1 MIGLAATATYLPET
15 WMSAAEIAGAS
26 GIPEQVILEK
36 FGLRGKH
43 IAGADEHVSDMSV
56 EAASRLLGQN
66 AIDPADID
74 VVMYYGSLWK
84 DYPVWQAAPWIA
96 HRLGCKNAYAL
107 EYANV
112 SCGTPV
118 ALRLARNFLLAEPD
132 LRNVLIVAACRESH
146 LLDYGNERSR
156 FMFNFGDGAVAG
168 LLTRDDGH
176 ELLGCH
182 ALTDGS
188 FSLQVK
194 VPAGGSVEPASAESV
209 AGRRH
214 FLDVADPAEMKG
226 GLDEVSLPNFVAAAT
241 WRGRALGCEAG
252 GCVLPLRDPH
262 EALDARR
269 DRRRARRPARRL
281 SRRHR
286 PHERRRLAARPRPG
300 VACRRALGGR
310 SRPAAG
316 GGDGLHLGGVGG
328 PMVIEDLIGQE
339 LVSEW
344 RSIEQERI
352 DEFAH
357 ATDDPQWI
365 HTDPEAA
372 AAGPFGTTIAH
383 GFLTLSLVVPMFA
396 EALPPLEGYGMT
408 LNYGLNRVRFTS
420 PVPSGA
426 RIRGRFRVEDVED
439 VAFGKQARVAATIE
453 LEGQEKPACV
463 AEALFRFLNPA

>member
-1 MIGLAATATYLPET
+1 
-15 WMSAAEIAGAS
+15 
-26 GIPEQVILEK
+26 
-36 FGLRGKH
+36 
-43 IAGADEHVSDMSV
+43 MSV
-56 EAASRLLGQN
+56 EAASRLLGQHD
-66 AIDPADID
+66 IDPAEID
-74 VVMYYGSLWK
+74 VVLYYGSLWK
-84 DYPVWQAAPWIA
+84 DFPVWQAAPWIA
-96 HRLGCKNAYAL
+96 HRLGCVNAYAL

-132 LRNVLIVAACRESH
+132 LRNVLLVAACRESY

-168 LLTRDDGH
+168 LLTRDAPH

-214 FLDVADPAEMKG
+214 YLDVADPAQMKG
-226 GLDEVSLPNFVAAAT
+226 GLDEVSLLELRQRCAR
-241 WRGRALGCEAG
+241 RGRALRCDTG
-252 GCVLPLRDPH
+252 GRLLSLRDPH
-262 EALDARR
+262 EALDARS
-269 DRRRARRPARRL
+269 DRRRTRRPARRL

-286 PHERRRLAARPRPG
+286 SHERRRLAARARPRG
-300 VACRRALGGR
+300 AGRRAPRRR
-310 SRPAAG
+310 SRPAARSG
-316 GGDGLHLGGVGG
+316 HRLHLGSGG
-328 PMVIEDLIGQE
+328 GQVVVEDLIGQE
-339 LVSEW
+339 LVSPW
-344 RSIEQERI
+344 REIEQSRI

-357 ATDDPQWI
+357 ATDDAQWI
-365 HTDPEAA
+365 HTDPEQA

-396 EALPPLEGYGMT
+396 EALPPLDGYGMT

-420 PVPSGA
+420 PVPSGS
-426 RIRGRFRVEDVED
+426 RIRGRFRIEDVED
-439 VAFGKQARVAATIE
+439 CRRRQAGSRRGDDRARRP
-453 LEGQEKPACV
+453 G
-463 AEALFRFLNPA
+463 EAGVRRRSALPLAQSRLSRSPFCSTR